1 MAFNW
6 NFEEEVRHTAEAP
19 GAPDFRTSRHGK
31 FLRFLPTGK
40 RAQGLCLWMPARPV
54 IFSAL
59 LACTAGGL
67 LAAVRPSAQQ
77 MDFFEK
83 RIRPILA
90 DRCYE
95 CHSAEKKQKGGLS
108 LDTREA
114 MLKGGDTGPALVA
127 GNPDKSLLIEAVRY
141 ANHDMQMPPKKR
153 LADGDVKAL
162 EEWVKMGAPDPREA
176 ATAVKSGRV
185 IDIAEGQ
192 KFWSFTPLARVEVP
206 FGVPTLGGKA
216 EAGTP
221 SNPIDAFI
229 RAKLSEKGLPS
240 APPADKRTLLRRATF
255 DLTGLPPTP
264 QEVDAFLADPS
275 PEAFDKVIERLLASP
290 HYGERWARHWLDVAR
305 YADSNGMD
313 ENIAFGNA
321 WRYRDYVVRAFNED
335 KPFDQFLTEQVAGDL
350 LPRSEDAL
358 AATGFLALGARV
370 LAEPDMQKLEMD
382 IIDEQL
388 DTIGKAFMGMTLG
401 CVRCHDHKF
410 DPITQEDYYAL
421 AGIFRSTRSLATEK
435 MGAIKFAYE
444 HSLATPEQLDAKK
457 KFDADL
463 KAKKA
468 EVAAF
473 TAKARSEVKA
483 GLQRHAADYLAAAAL
498 LPANATLAD
507 AESAAK
513 GAELDA
519 DIVLGSRKYLD
530 LHPEHPLFAAW
541 RELAPK
547 KDVDGVRKHY
557 EPIFA
562 EALTAKK
569 GPAYEA
575 LADAKGFLALPA
587 KDADVLDAA
596 TLAKIAAMTKD
607 VEEFTAKQPDLPAI
621 MSVADDKIVKTLPMH
636 LRGSYLTLGKPVERG
651 FPEVMRTTF
660 TKPILPAKHSGR
672 LEFARWMA
680 SGEHPLTA
688 RVIVNRIW
696 RWHFGAGIVNST
708 DNFGTLGGKP
718 SHPELL
724 DWLARTFIE
733 SGWSVKDM
741 HRLVMKSE
749 TYRQSS
755 AISDFGFDPPASVS
769 LRSVRVSDW
778 GSAPNAAIRADGNQ
792 KSEPSEANRSEA
804 ESAEGKQPRTEAG
817 QIRNPEL
824 LDPENRL
831 LWRANIQRLEAE
843 QIRDAMLFTSGWLST
858 EIGGKTIP
866 LKNREFVFNHTSKD
880 ATTYESPRRALYLPI
895 IRNHLYDMLE
905 QFDYPDPTMP
915 TGSRN
920 STVIAPQALIMMNA
934 PVVMQSSEK
943 LVTRLAAIG
952 SPGDSQRIEQAYLL
966 LYARP
971 PTDHENA
978 DARALL
984 RIFLK
989 TESPDRAW
997 ALLCQTLYA
1006 ANEFIYLR

>member
-1 MAFNW
+1 MTDGVPKRICCPERKPA
-6 NFEEEVRHTAEAP
+6 VLTKQASYP
-19 GAPDFRTSRHGK
+19 PKTP
-31 FLRFLPTGK
+31 RFVPTMG
-40 RAQGLCLWMPARPV
+40 RAAGLCLEMPLRPLPLLV
-54 IFSAL
+54 LLVLPVCAASSAPN
-59 LACTAGGL
+59 
-67 LAAVRPSAQQ
+67 AAQPSAQQ
-77 MDFFEK
+77 ADFFE
-83 RIRPILA
+83 RQIRPLLA
-90 DRCYE
+90 ERCYE

-108 LDTREA
+108 LDTRDSV
-114 MLKGGDTGPALVA
+114 LRGGDTGPALVA
-127 GNPDKSLLIEAVRY
+127 GDPEKSLLIEAVRY
-141 ANHDMQMPPKKR
+141 KNHDLQMPPKKQ
-153 LADGDVKAL
+153 LTAGEIKTL
-162 EEWVKMGAPDPREA
+162 EDWVKMGAPDPRDA
-176 ATAVKSGRV
+176 APPAKPGRV
-185 IDIAEGQ
+185 IDIAEGR

-206 FGVPTLGGKA
+206 KA
-216 EAGTP
+216 ADAK
-221 SNPIDAFI
+221 SPIDAFI
-229 RAKLSEKGLPS
+229 RAKLNEKGLTS

-255 DLTGLPPTP
+255 DLIGLPPTP
-264 QEVDAFLADPS
+264 QETDDFLADQS
-275 PEAFDKVIERLLASP
+275 AAAFDKVIERLLASP

-321 WRYRDYVVRAFNED
+321 WRYRDYVVRAFNDD
-335 KPFDQFLTEQVAGDL
+335 KPFDIFLTEQIAGDL
-350 LPRSEDAL
+350 LPRSDDAL

-388 DTIGKAFMGMTLG
+388 DTLGKAFMGMTLG
-401 CVRCHDHKF
+401 CARCHDHKF
-410 DPITQEDYYAL
+410 DPVTQEDYYAL

-444 HSLATPEQLDAKK
+444 HSLATLEQIEVKK
-457 KFDADL
+457 KFDAEV

-473 TAKARSEVKA
+473 SKKTKDE
-483 GLQRHAADYLAAAAL
+483 
-498 LPANATLAD
+498 
-507 AESAAK
+507 AK
-513 GAELDA
+513 GAA
-519 DIVLGSRKYLD
+519 
-530 LHPEHPLFAAW
+530 
-541 RELAPK
+541 
-547 KDVDGVRKHY
+547 
-557 EPIFA
+557 
-562 EALTAKK
+562 
-569 GPAYEA
+569 
-575 LADAKGFLALPA
+575 
-587 KDADVLDAA
+587 LDAA
-596 TLAKIAAMTKD
+596 TLAKIAAMNKE
-607 VEEFTAKQPDLPAI
+607 VEEFSAKQPDMPGI
-621 MSVADDKIVKTLPMH
+621 MSVADDKIVQTLPVH

-651 FPEVMRTTF
+651 FPEVMRTSF
-660 TKPILPAKHSGR
+660 SKPILPAKHSGR
-672 LEFARWMA
+672 LELARWIA
-680 SGEHPLTA
+680 SSEHPLTA
-688 RVIVNRIW
+688 RVMVNRIW
-696 RWHFGAGIVNST
+696 RWHFGAGIVNT
-708 DNFGTLGGKP
+708 PDNFGTLGGKP

-724 DWLARTFIE
+724 DWLARNFIE

-741 HRLVMKSE
+741 HRLIMKSA
-749 TYRQSS
+749 TYQQSS
-755 AISDFGFDPPASVS
+755 AIS
-769 LRSVRVSDW
+769 
-778 GSAPNAAIRADGNQ
+778 
-792 KSEPSEANRSEA
+792 
-804 ESAEGKQPRTEAG
+804 EAG
-817 QIRNPEL
+817 SRIADLGSTPNTAIGLTATPQL

-934 PVVMQSSEK
+934 PVVMQSGEK
-943 LVTRLAAIG
+943 LAARLAAIG

-984 RIFLK
+984 RDFLK
-989 TESPDRAW
+989 TENPDRAW
-997 ALLCQTLYA
+997 ALLCQTLFA

>member
-1 MAFNW
+1 M
-6 NFEEEVRHTAEAP
+6 P
-19 GAPDFRTSRHGK
+19 
-31 FLRFLPTGK
+31 LRPASLP
-40 RAQGLCLWMPARPV
+40 L
-54 IFSAL
+54 L
-59 LACTAGGL
+59 LACTVGGML
-67 LAAVRPSAQQ
+67 GAAQPSAQQ
-77 MDFFEK
+77 GEFFE
-83 RIRPILA
+83 RQIRPILA
-90 DRCYE
+90 ERCYE

-114 MLKGGDTGPALVA
+114 TLKGGDTGPALVA
-127 GNPDKSLLIEAVRY
+127 GDPEKSLLIEAVRY
-141 ANHDMQMPPKKR
+141 KNHDLQMPPKKR
-153 LADGDVKAL
+153 LADGEVKAL
-162 EEWVKMGAPDPREA
+162 EEWVKMGAPDPRETAPA
-176 ATAVKSGRV
+176 AKPGRV
-185 IDIAEGQ
+185 IDIAEGR
-192 KFWSFTPLARVEVP
+192 KFWSFTPLTRVEVP
-206 FGVPTLGGKA
+206 GAKAQAPIAQAPVAAVQFAVKPAAGKKPGAA
-216 EAGTP
+216 ESGELREETGTAKSSAP
-221 SNPIDAFI
+221 APNPIDAFI
-229 RAKLSEKGLPS
+229 RAKLAEKGLTS
-240 APPADKRTLLRRATF
+240 APPADKRTLIRRATF

-264 QEVDAFLADPS
+264 QEVDAFLADQS

-290 HYGERWARHWLDVAR
+290 HYGERWGRHWLDVAR

-335 KPFDQFLTEQVAGDL
+335 KPFDQFLIEQVAGDL
-350 LPRSEDAL
+350 LPRSEDAI

-444 HSLATPEQLDAKK
+444 HSLATPEQLEAKK

-473 TAKARSEVKA
+473 TSKARAAVKA
-483 GLQRHAADYLAAAAL
+483 EVQNHAADYLAAAAL
-498 LPANATLAD
+498 LPAQAQLAD
-507 AESAAK
+507 AAAAAK
-513 GAELDA
+513 EPRLDA
-519 DIVLGSRKYLD
+519 DILLSCRKFLD
-530 LHPEHPLFAAW
+530 AHPEHPVFAKW
-541 RELAPK
+541 RELTAK
-547 KDVDGVRKHY
+547 KDAGGVRAHY
-557 EPIFA
+557 APLFT
-562 EALTAKK
+562 EALTVKK
-569 GPAYEA
+569 GPAYDA

-587 KDADVLDAA
+587 KDADILDAE
-596 TLAKIAAMTKD
+596 TLAKIAAMNKEAD
-607 VEEFTAKQPDLPAI
+607 EFTAKQPDLPAL
-621 MSVADDKIVKTLPMH
+621 MSVADDKIVKTLPVH
-636 LRGSYLTLGKPVERG
+636 IRGSYLTLGKPVERG

-672 LEFARWMA
+672 LEFARWIA
-680 SGEHPLTA
+680 GSEHPLTA
-688 RVIVNRIW
+688 RVIVNRVW
-696 RWHFGAGIVNST
+696 RWHFGAGIVTST
-708 DNFGTLGGKP
+708 DNFGILGAKP

-733 SGWSVKDM
+733 NGWSIKDL
-741 HRLVMKSE
+741 HRLIMNSA
-749 TYRQSS
+749 TYQQ
-755 AISDFGFDPPASVS
+755 
-769 LRSVRVSDW
+769 
-778 GSAPNAAIRADGNQ
+778 GSAVADSGSPISNPSNAATGPGGN
-792 KSEPSEANRSEA
+792 
-804 ESAEGKQPRTEAG
+804 PR
-817 QIRNPEL
+817 L

-843 QIRDAMLFTSGWLST
+843 QIRDAMLFTSGWLDT
-858 EIGGKTIP
+858 TIGGKTIP

-880 ATTYESPRRALYLPI
+880 ATTYETPRRALYLPI

-934 PVVMQSSEK
+934 PVVMESS
-943 LVTRLAAIG
+943 TRLAAKLAALSDEG
-952 SPGDSQRIEQAYLL
+952 QRVQQAYAL

-971 PTDHENA
+971 PTDHEKA
-978 DARALL
+978 DALTLIRELSA
-984 RIFLK
+984 
-989 TESPDRAW
+989 TEKPGRAW
-997 ALLCQTLYA
+997 ALLCQSLFAT
-1006 ANEFIYLR
+1006 NEFIYLR